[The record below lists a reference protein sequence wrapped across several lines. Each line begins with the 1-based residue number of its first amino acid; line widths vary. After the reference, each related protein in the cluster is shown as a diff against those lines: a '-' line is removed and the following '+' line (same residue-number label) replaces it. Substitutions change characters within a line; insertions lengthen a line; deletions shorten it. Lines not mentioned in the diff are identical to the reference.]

1 MSRSLFQWPI
11 FSLVQEELRREIKW
25 ACVFGPSGS
34 EAVLLTHG
42 DELYA
47 LGSNANCC
55 LGLGHSQA
63 GLHPRKVEAVSGKG
77 KPIVG
82 VCEKGEPYCIMATAI
97 VLFSS

>member
-1 MSRSLFQWPI
+1 MIWDSVKPRKEMSGSLSKWPI

-34 EAVLLTHG
+34 EAVLLTRR

-47 LGSNANCC
+47 LGSNTNCC

-77 KPIVG
+77 KQLVRKF
-82 VCEKGEPYCIMATAI
+82 EK
-97 VLFSS
+97 